1 MSKSAKQALL
11 LRAVAEARAEAALID
26 LPVIR
31 KRLEASGGGVDVAYT
46 SAALEIRVEVLNSPG
61 PGTLRAERGDVM
73 CVALDGSGV
82 LGVEDRGPITLE
94 HGEATVVPVGVRHV
108 LFGNPRLSLLVG
120 CAPGWKGPTAPLAL
134 CRKA

>member
-1 MSKSAKQALL
+1 MSKPAEQALL

-61 PGTLRAERGDVM
+61 PGTLRAERGDAMYVS
-73 CVALDGSGV
+73 LDGT
-82 LGVEDRGPITLE
+82 E
-94 HGEATVVPVGVRHV
+94 
-108 LFGNPRLSLLVG
+108 SL
-120 CAPGWKGPTAPLAL
+120 A
-134 CRKA
+134 